1 MFLHAN
7 VLRTQR
13 HIRIDSVVRNQY
25 VWQQWLSHFIALD
38 LVLGREI
45 MNESNNKIGR
55 IDVHHHVVP
64 PQYADDSMPIKLP
77 DTQSQLQSMDHWRIQ
92 TAITSLTPRVILK
105 NLHRLGEV
113 ARTCNEFQ
121 AQRVREHPS
130 RFGAFALLPLP
141 DIDGALEEISYA
153 LDVLRL
159 DGVGLF
165 SSVNDRYLGDPLF
178 DPVFDELNRRKAV
191 VFIHPTHCEAPDHTH
206 LHAPPFVVEYV
217 FDTTRAIVNL
227 VFTGTLNRCPEI
239 RFIVAHG
246 GGTVPFLAQR
256 IAMMEG
262 HRHAKG
268 VVDVLPTL
276 RGLYYEIAS
285 TTAGYALRSL
295 QEFVDPTQIL
305 WGSDLPFVYGARLQQ
320 EFDDWEGYD
329 GFDAA
334 ARRNVE
340 QLNALRL
347 FPRFAPAA
355 EQFGAGAFSR
365 EDI

>member
-1 MFLHAN
+1 VLTESFAINRFGGNGQAISSGTEMVNEGN
-7 VLRTQR
+7 VKG
-13 HIRIDSVVRNQY
+13 
-25 VWQQWLSHFIALD
+25 W
-38 LVLGREI
+38 
-45 MNESNNKIGR
+45 R

-64 PQYADDSMPIKLP
+64 PQYADHSMPIKLP
-77 DTQSQLQSMDHWRIQ
+77 DTELQLQSMDRWRIQ
-92 TAITSLTPRVILK
+92 TAVTSLTPRVVLN
-105 NLHRLGEV
+105 NLHRLREV
-113 ARTCNEFQ
+113 ARVCNEFQ

-141 DIDGALEEISYA
+141 DVDGALAEISYA

-178 DPVFDELNRRKAV
+178 DPIFDELNRRRAV
-191 VFIHPTHCEAPDHTH
+191 VFVHPSHCEAPDRTH

-227 VFTGTLNRCPEI
+227 LFTGTLTRCSEI

-246 GGTVPFLAQR
+246 GGTVPFIAQR
-256 IAMMEG
+256 ISMLEG

-268 VVDVLPTL
+268 VREVISTL
-276 RGLYYEIAS
+276 RSLYYEIAS

-295 QEFVDPTQIL
+295 QELVDPTHIL
-305 WGSDLPFVYGARLQQ
+305 WGSDLPFVYGERLQE
-320 EFDDWEGYD
+320 EFDHWEAYD
-329 GFDAA
+329 GFDVPT
-334 ARRNVE
+334 RRSIE

-347 FPRFAPAA
+347 FPRLARAA
-355 EQFGAGAFSR
+355 DKLGAR
-365 EDI
+365 P